1 MTDNDKRSSPQ
12 KLAENA
18 TLTVIARLAMIG
30 MPFVTGALVWFASS
44 WIDERFASQEKS
56 VDSVRVQI
64 ESVKEQIDDLPDLRQ
79 RIAVYETLQANSKY
93 ERERFQEQMV
103 SQMDKMQDA
112 IITLSNT
119 VSGLTATIRE
129 QKDER

>member
-1 MTDNDKRSSPQ
+1 MTDRPSAPQ

-18 TLTVIARLAMIG
+18 TLTIIARLAMIC
-30 MPFVTGALVWFASS
+30 MPFVTGALVWFASN
-44 WIDERFASQEKS
+44 WIDERFSSQEKS

-64 ESVKEQIDDLPDLRQ
+64 EAVKDQIDDLPDLRQ
-79 RIAVYETLQANSKY
+79 RIAIYETLQANSKY

-103 SQMDKMQDA
+103 SQMNKMQDA

-129 QKDER
+129 QSKEGN